1 MNPARWSLRVRIFL
15 FFALIALG
23 AGAGIVGAL
32 VYVGRAL
39 EPASAAP
46 LVLAGLVAVGVTI
59 GLTAWVWLKFDE
71 HVARPLVAIAAD
83 VRAAVHARAARQPPS
98 LQQGRYLGVLAPAV
112 AEFRQ
117 ALDEA
122 RLEVDAAVSAA
133 TARAD
138 RQTRNLEIVLR
149 DLRQGVVL
157 CTLAHKVTLYNR
169 RAQEILG
176 ACGEIGL
183 DRPLTEVLS
192 GRVLAHTLERLEDR
206 FRTGRHQIHRDGL
219 TTTLVGAT
227 ARENARIVG
236 RMSLMLDPD
245 GARPTGYV
253 LSFEDVTN
261 ALAAG
266 VWRDRLLQDGIRD
279 MRERVAALALAGEL
293 LARGTTP
300 GAGPSAEDVAFAR
313 DLLQREPAELGD
325 RLDRLEEAA
334 SDLVSGA
341 WPMATTHSPTL
352 FQLVR
357 ARRSEGRD
365 LVFETRGEPAW
376 LRCDSA
382 SITALVEHLL
392 NRIAVHAGTEA
403 FQLSAVA
410 ETGRVRLLASWAG
423 EAPPPST
430 VEVWLSE
437 RLEDGAGAVTGHDV
451 LARHRTDLWCVPD
464 PAAPGRARLELPLA
478 AAREEDLPIAKAP
491 VPVPERPE
499 FYDFGLLG
507 SLAPTPLDDRPLR
520 ALTFVVLD
528 TETTGLDPA
537 RDALCSVAGVRIV
550 NNRLMTG
557 ELFDVLVDP
566 GRPIPAASS
575 RVHGITDAMVA
586 GAEPASVVLAR
597 FRAFVDEAVLVAH
610 NAAFDLAFLERG
622 EGAPGISFAG
632 PVLDTVLLGAHLFGT
647 QESLT
652 LDALAERFGVVI
664 PPEARHTALGDARAT
679 AQVLLGLI
687 PLLEADGVRTLR
699 DALAVSDKQAR
710 LRRRMAAQG

>member
-1 MNPARWSLRVRIFL
+1 MSPAGWSLRLRVFL

-23 AGAGIVGAL
+23 AAAGIVGAL
-32 VYVGRAL
+32 VYLGRTLA
-39 EPASAAP
+39 PQTAAP
-46 LVLAGLVAVGVTI
+46 LALAGLVAIGTTA

-83 VRAAVHARAARQPPS
+83 VRAAVHARTARQPPAVEK
-98 LQQGRYLGVLAPAV
+98 GRYLGVLAPAV
-112 AEFRQ
+112 AEFTQ

-122 RLEVDAAVSAA
+122 RREVDAAVAAA
-133 TARAD
+133 TEEAERE
-138 RQTRNLEIVLR
+138 RRNLEIVLR
-149 DLRQGVVL
+149 DLRQGVVI

-183 DRPLTEVLS
+183 DRPLGEVLS

-206 FRTGRHQIHRDGL
+206 FRTGRHHIHRDGL
-219 TTTLVGAT
+219 TTTIVGAT
-227 ARENARIVG
+227 AKEHARIVG
-236 RMSLMLDPD
+236 RMSLMLDAD

-253 LSFEDVTN
+253 LSFEDVTD

-266 VWRDRLLQDGIRD
+266 VWRDRLLHDGIRD
-279 MRERVAALALAGEL
+279 MRERISALALAGDL
-293 LARGTTP
+293 LGRGEAP
-300 GAGPSAEDVAFAR
+300 DPDAVAFAR
-313 DLLQREPAELGD
+313 ELLHSEPAELGD

-334 SDLVSGA
+334 SDLASGA
-341 WPMATTHSPTL
+341 WPMAVTHSPTL

-365 LVFETRGEPAW
+365 LVFESAGEAAW

-382 SITALVEHLL
+382 SVTALVEHLL
-392 NRIAVHAGTEA
+392 NRVAVHAGVSA
-403 FQLSAVA
+403 FRLSAVP
-410 ETGRVRLLASWAG
+410 ENGRVRILASWPG
-423 EAPPPST
+423 EAPSPAT
-430 VEVWLSE
+430 VEIWLAE

-464 PAAPGRARLELPLA
+464 PTQPGRSRLELPLA

-491 VPVPERPE
+491 TPVPERAE

-507 SLAPTPLDDRPLR
+507 GLAPTPLDDRPLR
-520 ALTFVVLD
+520 SLTFVVLD
-528 TETTGLDPA
+528 TETTGLEPA

-550 NNRLMTG
+550 NSRLMSG
-557 ELFDVLVDP
+557 ELFDVLVEP
-566 GRPIPAASS
+566 GRPIPAAAS

-597 FRAFVDEAVLVAH
+597 FRAFLDDAVLVAH
-610 NAAFDLAFLERG
+610 NAAFDLAFLRRAEEAAG
-622 EGAPGISFAG
+622 VSFSV
-632 PVLDTVLLGAHLFGT
+632 PVLDTVLLGAHVFGT
-647 QESLT
+647 SESLT
-652 LDALAERFGVVI
+652 LDALAGRFGVEI

-679 AQVLLGLI
+679 AQVLLGLL

-710 LRRRMAAQG
+710 LRRRMAARVR